1 MTKANN
7 NGYKPTNVTVR
18 FNEEEYAA
26 LQHIIE
32 FFQEKTVAEV
42 TKTDVL
48 KYLVTSIDEI
58 ITEDDERSKEFFKL
72 LNIDKDFMLGK
83 VN

>member
-1 MTKANN
+1 MTNANN

-26 LQHIIE
+26 LQHIID

-58 ITEDDERSKEFFKL
+58 ITEDSDRTKKFFEA
-72 LNIDKDFMLGK
+72 LNINKDFVLGK
-83 VN
+83 VD